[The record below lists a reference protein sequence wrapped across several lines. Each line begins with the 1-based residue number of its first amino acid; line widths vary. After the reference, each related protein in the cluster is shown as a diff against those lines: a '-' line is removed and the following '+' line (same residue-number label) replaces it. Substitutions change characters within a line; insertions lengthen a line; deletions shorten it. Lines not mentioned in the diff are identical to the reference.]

1 MDETEKVSALK
12 CTHDVWM
19 ESAMFGRKHAPVKID
34 TGARVNVMSR
44 HHFLDLG
51 FNMGQLGSSNVMLVS
66 FNQTLVRP
74 LGCFQ
79 TNVRIRGKEVPM
91 IFHVVPTCA
100 NILVCYRDAV
110 RATLLEPA
118 PCYICPPDFEIDT
131 LSVYTKEVVRLTL
144 RDGAVP
150 RSFAARKVPLAMEDE
165 VRAELQRM
173 VDEGVIV
180 EEKEPSDWCS
190 PLLVRRK
197 PNGKLRVCMDP
208 RYLNSFLKRATYA
221 LPEVEC
227 VFPRFR
233 GAKYFSKMD
242 MTAGFWQVLL
252 DEDSSKM
259 CTFSTPFGRFRYL
272 RLPFGIAPAPELFHR
287 IVGDVLK
294 GMEGAMHFVDDVLVW
309 GNTQEEHDA
318 RLAEVLRRFRDVG
331 FTFNP
336 LKCEFS
342 KPAVMFL
349 GHLVDG
355 QTVRPNPEKVT
366 VIQRFP
372 VPTSADEVR
381 RLLGVATYISKFI
394 PRFSAKTAVLRELL
408 KADAAFVW
416 TPDHQKALELIQR
429 ELVNDKVLYI
439 FDPARATQIATDASG
454 SGLGAVLLQG
464 NRPIAYAARSLT
476 AAEKNYSTIEKELL
490 AVVFALKRF
499 HFYTAGRT
507 VEVLTDHQ
515 PLLGAAKNVLIR
527 DNPRLD
533 RLFDQIIGYDLGW
546 TYVPGKANYLPDY
559 LSRLPEDCI
568 PPLPMDNVD
577 TTTQPIAYG
586 PVYDA
591 VVRASDS
598 DPVVDFVSQ
607 CVRFGWPITRNE
619 FPQFARF
626 LFPYHHTLRTVRGV
640 VVDTQN
646 RVYVPRA
653 TQATVLQE
661 LHIGHPGATTMMA
674 RAKQLFFWQ
683 HMHQDV
689 VQYSEQC
696 GMCALH
702 RPRQPS
708 EPLRPR
714 DMPTRPGETIAAD
727 FFQIGAKRFLALYD
741 VFSQFPFLWPVRA
754 ESASELLQAC
764 RAFFQFTGCPRQFW
778 SDQGGAFDS
787 QAFRMFAQSI
797 GMRVCYSSA
806 EYPQSNGAAES
817 AVKILKRLRQV
828 SASENELFR
837 ALLYLQNSAK
847 RRHIASPAQIFLG
860 RSLRTPLTANGTQ
873 YTVAWRRHLSERE
886 NEQEAMKRYYDRT
899 RSQWARDFVCGEKV
913 LVHNVR
919 GKSVPAKVIYKRDE
933 RSYLV
938 EFDNGSRSIRNR
950 KFLTFLPRNIVVRQP
965 SATKTLLDPGSLPA
979 LQAPTDI
986 DGAARNT
993 EPRIEADQHGSP
1005 ANASG
1010 QAAVTGAPEVETPGP
1025 RALAS
1030 SSGSRS
1036 FLPRPNPCSPP
1047 RPVIYV
1053 TRSGRPVVPTLK
1065 GLGK

>member
-1 MDETEKVSALK
+1 
-12 CTHDVWM
+12 M
-19 ESAMFGRKHAPVKID
+19 EPAEFGQKQVRAKID
-34 TGARVNVMSR
+34 MGARVNVMSR

-51 FNMGQLGSSNVMLVS
+51 FQLSQLQSSNIMLVS

-79 TNVRIRGKEVPM
+79 TGVRIRGREIPM

-100 NILVCYRDAV
+100 NILISYRDAV
-110 RATLLEPA
+110 RASLLQSATCSQCLE
-118 PCYICPPDFEIDT
+118 DFEVEE

-144 RDGAVP
+144 REGAVP
-150 RSFAARKVPLAMEDE
+150 KCFQARKVPLAMEDE

-180 EEKEPSDWCS
+180 EETDPSDWCS

-233 GAKYFSKMD
+233 GAKFFSKMD
-242 MTAGFWQVLL
+242 MTAGFWQVML
-252 DEDSSKM
+252 DSASSKM

-309 GNTQEEHDA
+309 GNTQEEHDE
-318 RLAEVLRRFRDVG
+318 RLAEVLKRFRDVG

-355 QTVRPNPEKVT
+355 HTVRPNPEKVS
-366 VIQRFP
+366 VIQKFP
-372 VPTSADEVR
+372 VPTSSDEVR

-408 KADAAFVW
+408 KNDAAFVW
-416 TPDHQKALELIQR
+416 TPAHQQALELIQR
-429 ELVNDKVLYI
+429 ELVGDKVLYI
-439 FDPARATQIATDASG
+439 FDPACSTQIATDASG

-464 NRPIAYAARSLT
+464 NKPIAYAARSLT

-499 HFYTAGRT
+499 HFYTAGRS

-515 PLLGAAKNVLIR
+515 PLLGAARNVLVR

-533 RLFDQIIGYDLGW
+533 RLFDQIIGYDLRW

-559 LSRLPEDCI
+559 LSRLPAEI
-568 PPLPMDNVD
+568 ISPLPIDELYVRERA
-577 TTTQPIAYG
+577 PACG
-586 PVYDA
+586 PVYEA
-591 VVRASDS
+591 ITEASAT

-607 CVRFGWPITRNE
+607 CVTQGWPQTRVE
-619 FPQFARF
+619 FPESTRF
-626 LFPYHHTLRTVRGV
+626 VFPYCHTLRISNGV
-640 VVDTQN
+640 VIDVQN
-646 RVYVPRA
+646 RVYVPQNVRSL
-653 TQATVLQE
+653 VLRE
-661 LHIGHPGATTMMA
+661 LHVGHPGKVAMLA
-674 RAKQLFFWQ
+674 RAKTLFFWQ

-689 VQYSEQC
+689 MQFADAC
-696 GMCALH
+696 GTCAVH
-702 RPRQPS
+702 RPRQAT
-708 EPLRPR
+708 EPLKPR
-714 DMPTRPGETIAAD
+714 DMPTRPGETVAAD
-727 FFQIGAKRFLALYD
+727 FFQIGAKRYLALYD
-741 VFSQFPFLWPVRA
+741 VFSQFPLLWPVHS
-754 ESASELLQAC
+754 ESSTELLQAC
-764 RAFFQFTGCPRQFW
+764 RAFFQFTGCPRYFW

-787 QAFRMFAQSI
+787 QAFRLFAQSI
-797 GMRVCYSSA
+797 GMKPCYSSA

-817 AVKILKRLRQV
+817 AVKILKRLKQV
-828 SASENELFR
+828 SESENELFR
-837 ALLYLQNSAK
+837 ALLYLQNAAK
-847 RRHIASPAQIFLG
+847 RRHRASPAEIFLG
-860 RSLRTPLTANGTQ
+860 RSVRTPLHPQAKQSNASWKQ
-873 YTVAWRRHLSERE
+873 HFDERLSE
-886 NEQEAMKRYYDRT
+886 QKTMKMYYDRAHT
-899 RSQWARDFVCGEKV
+899 QLARDFASGEKV
-913 LVHNVR
+913 MVHNVK
-919 GKSVPAKVIYKRDE
+919 GHSVPGTVVQQRDT
-933 RSYLV
+933 RTYLV

-950 KFLTFLPRNIVVRQP
+950 KFLTFLPRNDVVRQP
-965 SATKTLLDPGSLPA
+965 ARTPTWTDDGTFPA
-979 LQAPTDI
+979 LPGWTRDPRTGA
-986 DGAARNT
+986 GAATTTGAATTRDN
-993 EPRIEADQHGSP
+993 G
-1005 ANASG
+1005 
-1010 QAAVTGAPEVETPGP
+1010 AVTSPRGRTSAPAPAVAASSPPTPAVP
-1025 RALAS
+1025 SPAS
-1030 SSGSRS
+1030 SSVSRVL
-1036 FLPRPNPCSPP
+1036 FPRQNPCSPP
-1047 RPVIYV
+1047 RPSVQT
-1053 TRSGRPVVPTLK
+1053 TRSGRHVIPTLK
-1065 GLGK
+1065 GMGL